1 MPRPRIPERRRRI
14 LDAARDLALD
24 LGWRSTT
31 VARIAESAGV
41 GKGAVYLEFEDKQA
55 ILDAALR
62 RSMQAATAEVHRR
75 VNAADDLV
83 DLPAVYRFGVEA
95 LLADP
100 LLRSLHLGD
109 TEVLGDHVRAV
120 DDARYRERF
129 DWLGR
134 YVRRLQS
141 AGVIDQG
148 VDGDVLSQV
157 LSTFTIGLLNA
168 PASIGP
174 ITDDALRESVA
185 LFADLMG
192 RGLAPAAVE
201 RSGTETDPAA
211 ARSAQLELLDALTA
225 QLDDLEQT

>member
-120 DDARYRERF
+120 DDARYRERI

-185 LFADLMG
+185 LFAELMG